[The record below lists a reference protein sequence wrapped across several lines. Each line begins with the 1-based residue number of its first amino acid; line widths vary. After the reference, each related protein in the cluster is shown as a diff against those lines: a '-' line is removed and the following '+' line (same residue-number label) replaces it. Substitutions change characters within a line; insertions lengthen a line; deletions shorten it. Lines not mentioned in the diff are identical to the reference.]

1 MLTSYQHNYRLHFMN
16 KKTETDIYKLIKK
29 AVINLRLNCHL
40 TRIESGYTLQGIP
53 DLFIAYR
60 SKLVKKSVNKPVSF
74 WLEIKSNNLKN
85 CNLSKYQ
92 INWSLNH
99 MKAGG
104 LIFILNKPLL
114 QPTLKLY
121 KLEPSALLTEQLSV
135 SYNVEGVATLLE
147 HVASVA

>member
-16 KKTETDIYKLIKK
+16 KKTESDIYKLIKK

-92 INWSLNH
+92 INWALNH

-114 QPTLKLY
+114 EPTLKLY
-121 KLEPSALLTEQLSV
+121 TLEPSAVLVEQLAV
-135 SYNVEGVATLLE
+135 SYNVDGVATLLE
-147 HVASVA
+147 YVANVA